1 MAAPHVSP
9 VPYRLIQEPDAGYQ
23 PIIDLIR
30 SAVSSGADDD
40 VRARRGRRGHRT
52 CRCAP
57 PRCGRQSHPRSAFH
71 GLDTNQAAYDALH
84 AAGVDIKWAPNDI
97 IYHQKPIVV
106 DHTIAAVGT
115 GNLTK
120 KYYATS
126 PDAYILTTST
136 SDVAAIAATFDT
148 HFTDEHL
155 ASECPFGHRVG
166 GCAIHLPAVVCANSP
181 STTTSL
187 CVGRRRRD

>member
-1 MAAPHVSP
+1 MM
-9 VPYRLIQEPDAGYQ
+9 
-23 PIIDLIR
+23 R
-30 SAVSSGADDD
+30 STT
-40 VRARRGRRGHRT
+40 R
-52 CRCAP
+52 
-57 PRCGRQSHPRSAFH
+57 
-71 GLDTNQAAYDALH
+71 
-84 AAGVDIKWAPNDI
+84 
-97 IYHQKPIVV
+97 KPIVV